1 VKPLGL
7 RSKLTLLYSA
17 IFTLLLAV
25 IFIASYFL
33 FKKQLEA
40 DLNGDLSDRMEALS
54 GYIKFENDTP
64 VLKFDAG
71 DPEAGLFVRN
81 ATRYFQISNLETG
94 LTVTQSPEMRLLG
107 LSFVPEELQVIDRQA
122 GPTDFKTDDG
132 ELRFLDERIVS
143 PSGQSYIVQV
153 GTSLEQVS
161 LALRRFSELAFFLI
175 PCTVVLAAITG
186 WILAGGALTPMRRIA
201 QAAHQIEPTN
211 ITGRLPLTGAQD
223 EVDQLASTFN
233 EALARIEKVVGELRQ
248 LSGSI
253 AHELRTPLAALRGE
267 AEIALLHAH
276 TIEEVKDVLGSQLED
291 FDKLARMIDQLL
303 TLARAESGGI
313 KFKLQPFDIGIKIGE
328 VVDTFALIA
337 TARDISLESIPGTNL
352 IAMVEPHWL
361 ENVLINLLDN
371 AIKYTPA
378 GGRVSIK
385 GFPESEFVCIEVRD
399 SGQGIPPEALPH
411 IFDRFYRV
419 DVSRNKQVTG
429 VGLGLSFVKWIVEEH
444 GGTIQVTSQVN
455 QGSTF
460 VIRLPRVIVAS

>member
-33 FKKQLEA
+33 FKNQLEA
-40 DLNGDLSDRMEALS
+40 DLNNDLSDRMEALS
-54 GYIKFENDTP
+54 GYIKFEKDTP
-64 VLKFDAG
+64 VLKFDAS

-107 LSFVPEELQVIDRQA
+107 LSFVPEELQVIDRQS

-143 PSGQSYIVQV
+143 PSGQNYIVQV

-175 PCTVVLAAITG
+175 PCAVVLAAITG
-186 WILAGGALTPMRRIA
+186 WILAGGALTPMRRITH
-201 QAAHQIEPTN
+201 AAHEIEPTN
-211 ITGRLPLTGAQD
+211 ITGRLPLTGAND

-253 AHELRTPLAALRGE
+253 AHELRTPLASLRGE

-276 TIEEVKDVLGSQLED
+276 TIED

-313 KFKLQPFDIGIKIGE
+313 KFKLQPFDIGITIGE
-328 VVDTFALIA
+328 VVDTFSLIA
-337 TARDISLESIPGTNL
+337 TTRDICLESNPGTNL
-352 IAMVEPHWL
+352 IAMVESQWL

-385 GFPESEFVCIEVRD
+385 GILESDFVCIEVRD

-444 GGTIQVTSQVN
+444 GGTIHVTSQVN

-460 VIRLPRVIVAS
+460 VIRLPRAINAS